1 MAFIFIA
8 LAVFVRIIPHISALD
23 HLPYLPNFTPI
34 AAVALFSGFYLNKK
48 YSLLVALLA
57 MLVSDLIIG
66 FYSPSVM
73 ASVYSS
79 FILIG
84 LLGMWLR
91 KHKNAGNLLMVT
103 VFSSALFYLV
113 TNFAVWAFPGSFMM
127 YPKTWQGLMECYI
140 MGLPFLRNTAMG
152 DLFYVGAFFGAYEL
166 VKIAARRSKFWQTSK
181 I

>member
-8 LAVFVRIIPHISALD
+8 LAVFVRIIPHVSALD

-84 LLGMWLR
+84 LLGMWLK
-91 KHKNAGNLLMVT
+91 KHKNTGNLLMVT

-140 MGLPFLRNTAMG
+140 MGLPFLRNTAIG